1 MLIVELLED
10 VGLELAIVLADRL
23 DDLLALAPRSGLHE
37 ICDLGGMQLG
47 ELRVG
52 NAKTHGRHVS
62 HERLDAC
69 PVQELAGTDA
79 LSERLWQQ
87 SAQAAA
93 RARVN
98 AHDPPRAA
106 DERQLDLVRADQPGT
121 LDVDQLPIEEIA
133 LEQHLLGPAL
143 EAAEIELGRAQD
155 DACPGD
161 VGDRLRG

>member
-1 MLIVELLED
+1 
-10 VGLELAIVLADRL
+10 
-23 DDLLALAPRSGLHE
+23 
-37 ICDLGGMQLG
+37 LGGMQLG

-52 NAKTHGRHVS
+52 NAKSHGRHVP

-93 RARVN
+93 RARVD
-98 AHDPPRAA
+98 AHYPPRAA
-106 DERQLDLVRADQPGT
+106 DERQLDLVRADQPRT
-121 LDVDQLPIEEIA
+121 LDVDQLPIEEIT

-143 EAAEIELGRAQD
+143 EPAEVELGLTKHDPVRADVRDPIDAQERRASGDVDEEARYRGIAGAAEAYDHVLDLSEPL
-155 DACPGD
+155 
-161 VGDRLRG
+161 